1 MRKRQ
6 PDMTFTEEEVYG
18 PNDIGAF
25 LTDDPPRVA
34 DMTFDLSETE
44 GDGVSDGDGF
54 LIPDDEITSLDSEP
68 TDWGPE
74 GGRVDPSVMLP
85 GADVRTDT
93 LTGWIADQADPSS
106 FAYDP
111 DVPGETANPRA
122 QAMRKLRMEM
132 LGGEDSKT
140 GDDGYGAAVDQSA
153 RAYNSG
159 KWARVAAAFL
169 DPGGAAQRDAVAY
182 DRSQQP
188 LEAWKQQ
195 TARRDA
201 QGSARAQQALK
212 MQQLAQAMRQAEMRD
227 AATQRGLDIREGQ
240 ADPGSEWN
248 QRRRGESEA
257 DWRARQ
263 QYAEEMRRGGV
274 VHDAPFKNRN
284 AALSSG
290 SPASLR
296 AIDARPMQPG
306 AYRPVNNAG
315 DAMAEAVLQQF
326 EIDQEP
332 VPRHIEAMAN
342 QLRDPNLD
350 GQARTALRLSLQSAV
365 DTHRARTDEGAAKIG
380 AARRTENIPQ
390 TLAQIN
396 KVRELIGSEGD
407 IPGMSR
413 ADKLGRAVLGDS
425 IGQAITGP
433 EGRRVQNQVDLLKDQ
448 LKRLQSGMATTAR
461 EDALFERVLGTDLLA
476 SPDDFRAALQDLQD
490 VLADR
495 DAAIIQE
502 AGPQAAR
509 VFSQRRNSAMNAAPG
524 MQPGTNT
531 PTNARTVVKRQ
542 RNTATGQVRVVYSD
556 GTSEIVDG
564 S

>member
-1 MRKRQ
+1 MRPRNR
-6 PDMTFTEEEVYG
+6 PADMTFTEEELYDDRYG
-18 PNDIGAF
+18 VGEF
-25 LTDDPPRVA
+25 L
-34 DMTFDLSETE
+34 
-44 GDGVSDGDGF
+44 
-54 LIPDDEITSLDSEP
+54 
-68 TDWGPE
+68 
-74 GGRVDPSVMLP
+74 
-85 GADVRTDT
+85 
-93 LTGWIADQADPSS
+93 ADPSLETPPQS
-106 FAYDP
+106 DYMAPLGDP
-111 DVPGETANPRA
+111 WDASNEPDAFSPLEMIQPDAEDVSAIDEPDLDAWIDRTAEPPSTVDASGIDPLPTATVYAPDIAPMADASPAANR
-122 QAMRKLRMEM
+122 MRKLREAM
-132 LGGEDSKT
+132 LSGGED
-140 GDDGYGAAVDQSA
+140 DGGLRAAMSQADQ
-153 RAYNSG
+153 AYNSG
-159 KWARVAAAFL
+159 KWGRAIAAFL
-169 DPGGAAQRDAVAY
+169 DPAGAAQRDAAAY
-182 DRSQQP
+182 ERSRTP
-188 LEAWKQQ
+188 IEAWKTT
-195 TARRDA
+195 TARRDQRAA
-201 QGSARAQQALK
+201 QEASQAQK
-212 MQQLAQAMRQAEMRD
+212 MQQLAQQMRMAEMRD
-227 AATQRGLDIREGQ
+227 AAAQRGLSLREMQ

-263 QYAEEMRRGGV
+263 QYAEELRRGGV

-296 AIDARPMQPG
+296 AIDARPVMPG
-306 AYRPVNNAG
+306 AYRGVETPA

-332 VPRHIEAMAN
+332 VPRHIEAMVN
-342 QLRDPNLD
+342 QLRNPNLD
-350 GQARTALRLSLQSAV
+350 SQERTALRLALQGAV
-365 DTHRARTDEGAAKIG
+365 DTHRARTDEGAARIG

-390 TLAQIN
+390 TIAQIN
-396 KVRELIGSEGD
+396 KVRELIGQSGD

-413 ADKLGRAVLGDS
+413 GEKLGRAVLGDTL
-425 IGQAITGP
+425 GQALTSA

-461 EDALFERVLGTDLLA
+461 EDVLFDRVLGTDFFA
-476 SPDDFRAALQDLQD
+476 SPDDFRASLQDLQD

-509 VFSQRRNSAMNAAPG
+509 VFSQRRPGAVDAAPR

-542 RNTATGQVRVVYSD
+542 RNTATGQIRVVYSD

-564 S
+564 P